1 MNQSADIRAPNPR
14 CLAYIATF
22 AGILLGWLAIAAPAH
37 SADLYYPEPYPAS
50 PYQNDSYQYYPEP
63 YYQGAA
69 YRPGCSPCGSS
80 CSPCGCGRCGCTSYC
95 GCRWRCGVTVRPRD
109 HIIERRVV
117 EREYYERRYA
127 AEPRHSYRSYGYAEP
142 EWPGYPRPSA
152 YEESRSAFP
161 YGYGGVR
168 WLSPSGYYDYREPP
182 RPPAAVV
189 GYPGPYY
196 GGYQ

>member
-14 CLAYIATF
+14 CLACIATF
-22 AGILLGWLAIAAPAH
+22 AGILLACFAIAAPAH

-50 PYQNDSYQYYPEP
+50 PYQYDSYQDAPEP

-69 YRPGCSPCGSS
+69 YRPNCSPCGWS
-80 CSPCGCGRCGCTSYC
+80 CSPCGCGRCGCSSNC
-95 GCRWRCGVTVRPRD
+95 GCRWRCGVTARPRD

-127 AEPRHSYRSYGYAEP
+127 VEPRHPYRSYGYAEP
-142 EWPGYPRPSA
+142 RWSGYPRPST
-152 YEESRSAFP
+152 YEESRSPFP

-168 WLSPSGYYDYREPP
+168 WLSPSGSYDYREPP

-189 GYPGPYY
+189 GLPGPYY
-196 GGYQ
+196 GDYQ